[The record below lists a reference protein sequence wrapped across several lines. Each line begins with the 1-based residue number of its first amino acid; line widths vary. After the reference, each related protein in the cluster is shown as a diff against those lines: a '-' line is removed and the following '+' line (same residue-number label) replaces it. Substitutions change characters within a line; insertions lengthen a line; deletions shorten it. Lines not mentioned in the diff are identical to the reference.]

1 MSMYIDLKFIMMLSP
16 RLDKFKKLRD
26 NLFNFRCPYCG
37 DSQKSQSKAR
47 GYFYRKKNDFFFRCH
62 NCGKGTTFGKVLQR
76 IDVEAYKEYI
86 MEKFRGG
93 EVKEEIEYNFEAP
106 KFKTKD
112 PKLKD
117 LVPINKLN
125 GDHPVLDLLRK
136 RQIPEEHY
144 DKFFLCHQF
153 NDWAEI
159 PSLVPRRQE
168 HPRLVIPFYDEDERV
183 FAAQGRAFGPEKPKY
198 LTVKFQDK
206 PKIFGLERV
215 DLTQRVY
222 VVEGPIDS
230 LFLNNCLAVAGSD
243 FRDLPPCETT
253 IIMDNEPRSKETVN
267 KMEQLIEKD
276 YALVIWPDTITQKD
290 INDMVLAG
298 VEDVQTIIDNNTF
311 TGLEARMKL
320 ATWKHI

>member
-1 MSMYIDLKFIMMLSP
+1 MLSP

-62 NCGKGTTFGKVLQR
+62 NCGKGTFGKVLQR

-125 GDHPVLDLLRK
+125 GDHPVLKLLRK

-183 FAAQGRAFGPEKPKY
+183 FAAQGGAFGPEKLRY
-198 LTVKFQDK
+198 LD
-206 PKIFGLERV
+206 
-215 DLTQRVY
+215 
-222 VVEGPIDS
+222 
-230 LFLNNCLAVAGSD
+230 
-243 FRDLPPCETT
+243 
-253 IIMDNEPRSKETVN
+253 
-267 KMEQLIEKD
+267 
-276 YALVIWPDTITQKD
+276 
-290 INDMVLAG
+290 
-298 VEDVQTIIDNNTF
+298 
-311 TGLEARMKL
+311 
-320 ATWKHI
+320 